1 MVELKQAFRNCDIF
15 GDKSEEEFEQLE
27 HDLIKL
33 YGKDN
38 NDKEYYYKD
47 FVNDWNGFQDE
58 NEYNKSAQFGQNDKN
73 GYHLN
78 RNKKRKVTLG
88 MFHKLLQILPPH
100 IVDMNNR
107 NTNNNRNRDER
118 LLNLVLGTGK
128 INEIDPSNKTSA
140 LFYAIIQ
147 MDYDLIN
154 RLCDSGAKTSKD
166 EWQKL
171 GEYIIQLVKD
181 NNIETLEKLI
191 KLIKDRK
198 EIECDLTYHD
208 IDNKTAIMYGA
219 INGNLNICKLLL
231 NCGLGADILHV
242 DQDGNTA
249 ADLAKMNNHK
259 EVEDFL
265 RNQFL

>member
-1 MVELKQAFRNCDIF
+1 MTLTELKQAFRNCDIF
-15 GDKSEEEFEQLE
+15 GDKAEEEFDELE
-27 HDLIKL
+27 TDLDKL

-38 NDKEYYYKD
+38 NDKYYYYKD
-47 FVNDWNGFQDE
+47 FVDDWNGFQDE
-58 NEYNKSAQFGQNDKN
+58 NDYNKNIN
-73 GYHLN
+73 GDDLN
-78 RNKKRKVTLG
+78 YRNMNNNGITLG
-88 MFHKLLQILPPH
+88 MFHRLLRILPPH
-100 IVDMNNR
+100 IVDMNNKH
-107 NTNNNRNRDER
+107 TNNNRKRDER
-118 LLNLVLGTGK
+118 LLNLVLGSGK
-128 INEIDPSNKTSA
+128 INDIDPTNKTSA

-154 RLCDSGAKTSKD
+154 RLCDNGAKTSKD

-181 NNIETLEKLI
+181 NNINALQTLI
-191 KLIKDRK
+191 QLIKDRN

-208 IDNKTAIMYGA
+208 IDGKTAIMYAA
-219 INGNLNICKLLL
+219 INGNQQICEILL

-249 ADLAKMNNHK
+249 ADLANIHK
-259 EVEDFL
+259 HQHVEDYL